1 MTKKNMIKPNSEK
14 EIEIEKKIAYT
25 AGLLQGDVTIKTLIE
40 SLAEG
45 VVIINEYGRIVLINK
60 RMTELTGY
68 SKDEIMG
75 KNLNII
81 IPEIFHHKHDA
92 HINDYFSNPRIRPM
106 GTELDLKAKK
116 KDMTTFP
123 VEISLSFLNTES
135 GMLGLAFLTDISS
148 RKKAEEDLK
157 RRNKELDSYAHT
169 VAHDLNSSL
178 TGIVGFSEILI
189 DPDKKLSKK
198 TRDSYLK
205 EIALSGRKMSS
216 IIREILI
223 FASMKKEDLVFSKV
237 NIKEIID
244 SAVKRLK
251 FQIKESSAHIKI
263 ENIIDC
269 NCYSPWME
277 EIWFNLISNAI
288 KYGGNPPVIQ
298 INCESDA
305 DYIKYSVKDNGMGVD
320 DDLKDI
326 MFDEN
331 VKGKDHFSKGF
342 GLGLSIVKRIT
353 EKLDGYITVDSEPG
367 KGSVFSFYLKK

>member
-1 MTKKNMIKPNSEK
+1 MIKPNSEK